1 MSNSVYQII
10 TEKIIAQLE
19 AGTAPWRKPWNAT
32 TGWPRSITC
41 RRYRGVNVF
50 LLLAEDHIS
59 PLWLTFNEVQRR
71 GGKIRKGEHGTKI
84 LFFKKITKEDEE
96 TGEKITI
103 PLARYYH
110 VWNTEQ
116 VDGIP
121 QPESTP
127 APRVLAPERRH
138 AAAEAIVA
146 GYPDPPEIVE
156 AGRRACY
163 SSSQDRIKV
172 PPRGT
177 FATLDAFYSALFH
190 ELGHST
196 AHRTRLDRPIGYHFG
211 SHPYGREELIAE
223 MTAAF
228 LSAEAGIETTADNS
242 AAYLSSWI
250 NTIREDVRAVVVAAN
265 AAQRAAEHILRR
277 TATTGVP
284 QQDAA

>member
-1 MSNSVYQII
+1 MSASVYQIV
-10 TEKIIAQLE
+10 TDKIIAKLE
-19 AGTAPWRKPWNAT
+19 AGTAPWRKPWNAKT
-32 TGWPRSITC
+32 SWPRSING
-41 RRYRGVNVF
+41 RRYRGINVI

-59 PLWLTFNEVQRR
+59 PHWLTFNEIQRR
-71 GGKIRKGEHGTKI
+71 GGRIRKGEHGTKI

-103 PLARYYH
+103 PIARYYH

-116 VDGIP
+116 LDGIP
-121 QPESTP
+121 LPEPAP
-127 APRVLAPERRH
+127 APRDVTPEQRH

-146 GYPDPPEIVE
+146 GCPDPPEIIE

-163 SSSQDRIKV
+163 MPSQDRIKV

-177 FATLDAFYSALFH
+177 FTSLDDFYSALFH

-196 AHRTRLDRPIGYHFG
+196 AHPTRLDRPIDYRFG

-228 LSAEAGIETTADNS
+228 LAAEAGIETTVDNS
-242 AAYLSSWI
+242 AAYLDSWI
-250 NTIREDVRAVVVAAN
+250 NTIREDVRALTVAAN
-265 AAQRAAEHILRR
+265 AAQRAAEHILGSGCG
-277 TATTGVP
+277 TAC
-284 QQDAA
+284 QDAA